1 MKKQLVKVTLY
12 LGGAFI
18 VALILGIVLQSCTP
32 LQYVYVDPKDSVVKR
47 QRVIYDNLYVPS
59 PLFFNYGWGVP
70 YYNPI
75 IIQRQRPIVIPQ
87 RPVRPTIQPNRW
99 NRPLP
104 SRVPRVRRCRS
115 ALVRRELQRA
125 GGLVCQ

>member
-1 MKKQLVKVTLY
+1 MKNLL
-12 LGGAFI
+12 L
-18 VALILGIVLQSCTP
+18 IVLLGLFGCTP
-32 LQYVYVDPKDSVVKR
+32 VRYVYVDQKDSIVKK
-47 QRVIYDNLYVPS
+47 QRVVYDDLYVPS

-70 YYNPI
+70 FYNPI

-104 SRVPRVRRCRS
+104 SRVPRVK
-115 ALVRRELQRA
+115 Q
-125 GGLVCQ
+125 